1 MTTSASCGRRSRRRT
16 GIVVAVLAVAALA
29 GCGTSTEPS
38 DPTRPT
44 PTQIPEI
51 GTAAADQLCDMLRA
65 EIDNWRQQ
73 GTAVARVSYNGTVHN
88 WALRNGAINTAI
100 TLNRGAI
107 DTVTIQRC
115 PDVRDQVLATLDI
128 SDLASGLAGF

>member
-1 MTTSASCGRRSRRRT
+1 MITSTSRGHRPRRHIGLVLT
-16 GIVVAVLAVAALA
+16 VLAAAALA
-29 GCGTSTEPS
+29 ACGTSTEPV

-44 PTQIPEI
+44 PTQVPEI
-51 GTAAADQLCDMLRA
+51 GTAAADELCDMMRA
-65 EIDNWRQQ
+65 EIGNWQQQ
-73 GTAVARVSYNGTVHN
+73 GPAIARVSYNGTVHS

-107 DTVTIQRC
+107 DTVTIERC
-115 PDVRDQVLATLDI
+115 PDVRDQVLAALDI